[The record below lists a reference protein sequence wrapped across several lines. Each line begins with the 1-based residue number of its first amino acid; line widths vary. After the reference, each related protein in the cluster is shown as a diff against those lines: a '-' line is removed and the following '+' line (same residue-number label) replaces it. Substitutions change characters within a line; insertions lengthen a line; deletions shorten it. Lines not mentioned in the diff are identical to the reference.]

1 MEKRD
6 DKRILFP
13 ISLICLIL
21 IGVLLVAC
29 TPGMGETTT
38 APETTLASPDTTA
51 PITPETSAVPDE
63 TTAPETEAFTTEP
76 PDETTEPPSVFEAKV
91 YVYDALG
98 KASEYIIKSTT
109 LPSSALR
116 SIDLDVGE
124 DRRAK
129 LVGWEYSIAKDGERK
144 PYDVNE
150 PPLVTLEGMHV
161 YPVIEYSYRVSFSA
175 GEGTFP
181 EGAKTEFYVSDGESI
196 KISELLAAMPTKADD
211 NEYAYTLLG
220 FMLEGKQ
227 ITADDAVK
235 VTAPLALEAVFGK
248 EELIYTVDIFT
259 EFGELIG
266 GGKEKTVTCNYRDAE
281 ELIKSYDSYSSE
293 DVYLH
298 DAMHE
303 FSGISVTKTG
313 REWKIVLNWIHIDIR
328 FTVTFDYGEG
338 QSALI
343 SQIAAG
349 GKVIIPTGERLFDA
363 ERYYDFVGW
372 RDDAGQLYNGGYE
385 LTVNENMTLRA
396 EYAPGERRVYTV
408 TFDTEI
414 GSFTD
419 GSPILVLTG
428 YYGDPV
434 VIPELSDVTVGEV
447 VYKFSGWNAEVPSA
461 FTEDMS
467 ITAVYTTEK
476 PVYYINYYVN
486 GDLYLTEPHYAGT
499 ALVIP
504 EAPEAEDGMIF
515 CGWQGVPEL
524 MPEHDVDIYSETRL
538 PKVIYILDG
547 EPVSSQEVK
556 TGTLVSLAAP
566 AQKPGY
572 AVSGWITA
580 DIESLTD
587 GGFIMPAF
595 DVVFNATSA
604 PNHHTVKYVI
614 DGVEVY
620 SDSVLFGDIYTVRG
634 IEVRLGYEFS
644 GWKSQS
650 YDIESLG
657 GIFTVPDEDIVFF
670 AEFTICSYKVNYY
683 VDDELLYCDEFLF
696 GDTVTL
702 RPREEQTGCTFA
714 WRSAGVD
721 ISSGTFSMPA
731 GDVDIY
737 GSFSAGDN
745 EMIFIIDGKEYG
757 RIGVVSGQAIDLGL
771 YPTKYGHS
779 FTGWSCDETDVSS
792 GLFVMPEGDI
802 VLRGSFIPNAHD
814 IFFKDIATGEVINT
828 SHLDYSARFSLV
840 DRVYCMAGKVSEGW
854 ILLEGDALLEG
865 DEYVMPD
872 CDVVFGIVWED
883 CLTLE
888 IDEDY
893 HIPYFALLYD
903 EYGGVRYDEAT
914 KTVYISEPT
923 IKAAGE
929 SEGITVVY
937 EYEAQ

>member
-1 MEKRD
+1 MKLNKR
-6 DKRILFP
+6 LFG
-13 ISLICLIL
+13 LIFCVIC
-21 IGVLLVAC
+21 IGALFSSC
-29 TPGMGETTT
+29 TLGGEEITTEALT
-38 APETTLASPDTTA
+38 EP
-51 PITPETSAVPDE
+51 TPETSIVIDE
-63 TTAPETEAFTTEP
+63 TTVPESDEMTTGEVTTETTP
-76 PDETTEPPSVFEAKV
+76 ETTEPPSVFEAKV

-98 KASEYIIKSTT
+98 NAKEHIIKSTT
-109 LPSSALR
+109 LPASALE
-116 SIDLDVGE
+116 SIDLTVSEG
-124 DRRAK
+124 RTSK
-129 LVGWEYSIAKDGERK
+129 LIGWEYSIEKEGKRL
-144 PYDVNE
+144 PYDTKE
-150 PPLVTLEGMHV
+150 PPFVTWEGMHI
-161 YPVIEYSYRVSFSA
+161 YPVIEYSCRVRFSS
-175 GEGTFP
+175 GEGSFLNGVQP
-181 EGAKTEFYVSDGESI
+181 EFYISEGESF
-196 KISELLAAMPTKADD
+196 KIADLFSEMPYRADD
-211 NEYAYTLLG
+211 DVYTYMFSG
-220 FMLEGKQ
+220 FMYDGKEYSIGDS
-227 ITADDAVK
+227 IT
-235 VTAPLALEAVFGK
+235 VTAPMDFEAIYTK
-248 EELIYTVDIFT
+248 EELLYTVSLST

-266 GGKEKTVTCNYRDAE
+266 GGKEQTIVCNFFDASK
-281 ELIKSYDSYSSE
+281 LIESYNSYTSE

-303 FSGISVTKTG
+303 FTGISVSKEG
-313 REWKIVLNWIHIDIR
+313 REWKVVLNWKHIDIR

-338 QSALI
+338 QTAVV
-343 SQIAAG
+343 SQISAG
-349 GKVIIPTGERLFDA
+349 GKVIIPTGERIADA

-372 RDDAGQLYNGGYE
+372 RDSTGQLYNGGYE
-385 LTVNENMTLRA
+385 LTVNESMTLHA
-396 EYAPGERRVYTV
+396 EYTPGDRRVYTV

-414 GSFTD
+414 GCFAD

-428 YYGDPV
+428 YYGDPIV
-434 VIPELSDVTVGEV
+434 SPELADVTVGEV
-447 VYKFSGWNAEVPSA
+447 VYKFSGWNAEIPSA
-461 FTEDMS
+461 FADDMAFS
-467 ITAVYTTEK
+467 AIYLTEK
-476 PVYYINYYVN
+476 PVYYISYFVN
-486 GDLYLTEPHYAGT
+486 GELYLTEPHYAGT

-504 EAPEAEDGMIF
+504 NEPEADEGSIF
-515 CGWQGVPEL
+515 CGWQEVPEL

-547 EPVSSQEVK
+547 ETVSEQKVK
-556 TGTLVSLAAP
+556 TGTLVALAAP

-572 AVSGWITA
+572 AVSGWITN
-580 DIESLTD
+580 DIDTLSE

-595 DVVFNATSA
+595 DVVFNATST
-604 PNHHTVKYVI
+604 PNHHIVKYVI
-614 DGVEVY
+614 NGVEVY
-620 SDSVLFGDIYTVRG
+620 SDSVIFGEIYTVRG

-644 GWKSQS
+644 GWKSQR
-650 YDIESLG
+650 YDFEALG

-702 RPREEQTGCTFA
+702 RPGEDQAGCTFA

-745 EMIFIIDGKEYG
+745 EMIFIIDGEEYG
-757 RIGVVSGQAIDLGL
+757 RIGVVSGQTIDLGL

-779 FTGWSCDETDVSS
+779 FTGWSCDEIDVSS

-802 VLRGSFIPNAHD
+802 VLRGSFIPNAHA
-814 IFFKDIATGEVINT
+814 IFFKDIATGVVINT

-854 ILLEGDALLEG
+854 ILLEGGALLEG

-872 CDVVFGIVWED
+872 CDVVFGIVWEN

-929 SEGITVVY
+929 SDGITVVY
-937 EYEAQ
+937 EYEVQ

>member
-6 DKRILFP
+6 DKRIFFP
-13 ISLICLIL
+13 ISLISLIL

-29 TPGMGETTT
+29 TPGTGEVTT
-38 APETTLASPDTTA
+38 APETTLPSPDTTA
-51 PITPETSAVPDE
+51 PIAPETSALSDE
-63 TTAPETEAFTTEP
+63 TTAPETEEA
-76 PDETTEPPSVFEAKV
+76 TTEPPSALEVRV

-98 KASEYIIKSTT
+98 NAKEHIITSTT
-109 LPSSALR
+109 LPSSALG
-116 SIDLDVGE
+116 SVDLDLGE
-124 DRRAK
+124 DRRAE

-144 PYDVNE
+144 PYDLND
-150 PPLVTLEGMHV
+150 PPFVTFEGMHV
-161 YPVIEYSYRVSFSA
+161 YPVIEYSYRVQFSA
-175 GEGTFP
+175 GEGVFA
-181 EGAKTEFYVSDGESI
+181 ENVKTEFYASEGESI
-196 KISELLAAMPTKADD
+196 KISELLTAMPTKADD
-211 NEYAYTLLG
+211 NEYTYTLQG

-227 ITADDAVK
+227 ISADDAVK
-235 VTAPLALEAVFGK
+235 VTAPITLEAVYGK
-248 EELIYTVDIFT
+248 EELIYTVGIST

-266 GGKEKTVTCNYRDAE
+266 GGKEKTVTCNFRDAE
-281 ELIKSYDSYSSE
+281 ELIKDYSSYSSE

-313 REWKIVLNWIHIDIR
+313 REWRIVLNWIHKDIR

-338 QSALI
+338 QTALI

-349 GKVIIPTGERLFDA
+349 GKVIIPTGDRLSDA

-414 GSFTD
+414 GGFAD

-428 YYGDPV
+428 YYGDP
-434 VIPELSDVTVGEV
+434 IAPPELADVTVGEV
-447 VYKFSGWNAEVPSA
+447 VYKFSGWNDEVPSSFA
-461 FTEDMS
+461 EDMAF
-467 ITAVYTTEK
+467 TAVYTTEK
-476 PVYYINYYVN
+476 PVYYINYFVD

-499 ALVIP
+499 PLVIP
-504 EAPEAEDGMIF
+504 EAPEAEEGMIF

-538 PKVIYILDG
+538 PRVNYILDG
-547 EPVSSQEVK
+547 ETVSSQDVK
-556 TGTLVSLAAP
+556 VGTLVSLAAP

-572 AVSGWITA
+572 TVSGWSTT
-580 DIESLTD
+580 DIGSLTE

-595 DVVFNATSA
+595 DVVFIATSA

-634 IEVRLGYEFS
+634 IEVRLGYDFS

-650 YDIESLG
+650 YDIEALG

-670 AEFTICSYKVNYY
+670 AEFTIRSYKVNYY

-702 RPREEQTGCTFA
+702 RPREEQAGCTFA

-721 ISSGTFSMPA
+721 ISSGAFSMPA

-757 RIGVVSGQAIDLGL
+757 RIGVVSGQTIDLGL

-814 IFFKDIATGEVINT
+814 IFFKDIATGEIINT

-840 DRVYCMAGKVSEGW
+840 DRVYCMAGKISEGW

-883 CLTLE
+883 CLTIE

-903 EYGGVRYDEAT
+903 EYGGVRYDET
-914 KTVYISEPT
+914 TRTVYISEPS

-929 SEGITVVY
+929 SEGVTVVY
-937 EYEAQ
+937 EYVAQ